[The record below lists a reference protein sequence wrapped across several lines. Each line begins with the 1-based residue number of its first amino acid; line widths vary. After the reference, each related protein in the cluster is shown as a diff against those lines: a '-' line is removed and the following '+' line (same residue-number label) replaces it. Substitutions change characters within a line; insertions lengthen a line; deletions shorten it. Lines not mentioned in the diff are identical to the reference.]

1 MALLTALTATLLLLA
16 LSAGLTLTT
25 ITETMIAVNHRDGMQ
40 TLYAAESGIELAM
53 SRLRTTA
60 DWTGVPHGEPL
71 VQGAVLD
78 ARTTVTVSASAD
90 PAGNPD
96 VLVLQSSATLTSGVR
111 RSVQVTVRRL
121 PADANGVRAI
131 ETRSWR

>member
-1 MALLTALTATLLLLA
+1 MALLTALTATLLLMA
-16 LSAGLTLTT
+16 LSAGVTLTT

-60 DWTGVPHGEPL
+60 DWTAVPCGGPL

-78 ARTTVTVSASAD
+78 ARTTVVVSASAD
-90 PAGNPD
+90 PGGNPD
-96 VLVLQSSATLTSGVR
+96 ILVLQSSATLPSGIR
-111 RSVQVTVRRL
+111 RSVQVAVRRL
-121 PADANGVRAI
+121 PADASGVRAI